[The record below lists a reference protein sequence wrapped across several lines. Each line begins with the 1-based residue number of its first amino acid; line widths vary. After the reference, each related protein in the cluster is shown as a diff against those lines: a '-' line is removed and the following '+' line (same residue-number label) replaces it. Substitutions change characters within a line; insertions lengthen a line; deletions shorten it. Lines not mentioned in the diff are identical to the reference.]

1 MFLAVQE
8 EIAIVLNYRD
18 AVSNELLLFDKKE
31 EEYLD
36 YLLCNGWTMC
46 YGGHL
51 ELLELGRLLDKT
63 KYNLFSNTDLEDM
76 F

>member
-8 EIAIVLNYRD
+8 EIAIVLNYRE

-46 YGGHL
+46 HGHHL
-51 ELLELGRLLDKT
+51 ELLELGFLLDKS
-63 KYNLFSNTDLEDM
+63 KYYQFSNDDLEDM
-76 F
+76 L

>member
-8 EIAIVLNYRD
+8 EIAIVLNYRE

-51 ELLELGRLLDKT
+51 ELLELGFLLDKA
-63 KYNLFSNTDLEDM
+63 KYYQFSNDDLEDM